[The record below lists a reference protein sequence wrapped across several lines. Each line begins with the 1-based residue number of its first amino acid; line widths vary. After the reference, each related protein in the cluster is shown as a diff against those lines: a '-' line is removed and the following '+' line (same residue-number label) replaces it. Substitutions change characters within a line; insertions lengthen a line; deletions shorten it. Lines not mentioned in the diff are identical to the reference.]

1 MCVSLFLYV
10 FSFYSLIGGIT
21 MASHSESAAEKGGLR
36 WAVSPTED
44 MVQALLETLVDHLLP
59 LRVSSVPPSEDVQIT
74 VAKQVTV
81 NLPLLTLCMRLCR

>member
-1 MCVSLFLYV
+1 MEALMQPFV
-10 FSFYSLIGGIT
+10 GGIT

-74 VAKQVTV
+74 VAKQMHAVV
-81 NLPLLTLCMRLCR
+81 LLYNYYHRKQKQ